1 MIQYHLE
8 SSAPH
13 LRIDLSGTVS
23 GDEVTRELA
32 SLPDDVAGL
41 PEEFVALIVYPE
53 LYLIEEEAVGPLF
66 YAVTH
71 LLHARPARCVFANG
85 GHHLHPG
92 LREYIERLARDGQV
106 VFVESEADAT
116 QHIEQRH
123 TSRRASSD
131 PTA

>member
-1 MIQYHLE
+1 MIQYHLQ

-23 GDEVTRELA
+23 GDEVARELA
-32 SLPDDVAGL
+32 SLPDDLTTL
-41 PEEFVALIVYPE
+41 PEEFMALIAYPE
-53 LYLIEEEAVGPLF
+53 LCLIEEDAVGPLF

-106 VFVESEADAT
+106 VFVESTADAT
-116 QHIEQRH
+116 RHIDQH
-123 TSRRASSD
+123 RASPRSSSG
-131 PTA
+131 PTT